1 MHISFKKREKTTDLR
16 SIASIISING
26 PRQEPKNIPKRHLSE
41 KSF

>member
-26 PRQEPKNIPKRHLSE
+26 PRQEPKNIPKRHMSE